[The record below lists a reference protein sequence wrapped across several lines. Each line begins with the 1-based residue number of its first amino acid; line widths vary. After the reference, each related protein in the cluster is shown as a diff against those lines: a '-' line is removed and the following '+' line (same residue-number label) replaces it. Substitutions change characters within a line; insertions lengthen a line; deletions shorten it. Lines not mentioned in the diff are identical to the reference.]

1 MTTQAD
7 ITDLAIR
14 TVQEI
19 TLNANQL
26 FNGAKAGSS
35 NAWPRWAARNG
46 NHCGLRLT
54 AGAGVMVELVEYRGS
69 NMHEAT
75 DSKVY
80 ARQPMTN
87 SIREAAEFIAAAES
101 AWMDTNNAAA

>member
-7 ITDLAIR
+7 ITALATR
-14 TVQEI
+14 TFEEI
-19 TLNANQL
+19 TLNASHL

-35 NAWPRWAARNG
+35 NTWPRWVARNG

-54 AGAGVMVELVEYRGS
+54 AGAGVMVELVEYSGTS
-69 NMHEAT
+69 MHEAT
-75 DSKVY
+75 DTKVY
-80 ARQPMTN
+80 ARKPMTKN
-87 SIREAAEFIAAAES
+87 IREAAEFIANAES